1 MKYVKYILTTVILII
16 VGILYEKYKDHDKNN
31 EERKHYELV
40 RQYLVNESSLAQSKL
55 PILWIHIDYKM
66 NARYWPSFYSRNTTY
81 LNQPYKYL
89 TIKSIVDKCGNS
101 FNICLIDDNSFKNIL
116 PDWNIN
122 LDIVSNPIKENIRKL
137 ALAKILYTY
146 GGMLLPSS
154 FACFSDL
161 ISIYKDNVSVNC
173 ISGSKNGSMFVG
185 ELLLRDGTGPLDK
198 EDFCPS
204 TKMMGCE
211 KNCEMMSEYINFL
224 EVINATDYTDE
235 SVFEGEDSLWCL
247 DKIRKNKMK
256 LIRSEMLGSR
266 DINGNLI
273 TIEMLLGDS
282 YIELHNNALGV
293 YIPDEDILRRTA
305 YRWFARLSAGQAITS
320 NTMIGKYLTLCL
332 G

>member
-1 MKYVKYILTTVILII
+1 MKYVKYILTTLILII
-16 VGILYEKYKDHDKNN
+16 VGVLYEKYKEHYKND
-31 EERKHYELV
+31 EEKNHYELV
-40 RQYLVNESSLAQSKL
+40 RQYLVNESSLAQSNL
-55 PILWIHIDYKM
+55 PILWIHIDYKI

-154 FACFSDL
+154 FACFTNL
-161 ISIYKDNVSVNC
+161 ISMYNDG
-173 ISGSKNGSMFVG
+173 ISGNCNPSCTVGSMFVG
-185 ELLLRDGTGPLDK
+185 ELLERDGTGPVDK

-204 TKMMGCE
+204 TKMMGCQ
-211 KNCEMMSEYINFL
+211 KNCEMMSEYIKFL
-224 EVINATDYTDE
+224 EVINATDYTDA

-247 DKIRKNKMK
+247 DKIRQKQMT
-256 LIRSEMLGSR
+256 LIPSEMLGSR
-266 DINGNLI
+266 DINGNII
-273 TIEMLLGDS
+273 TIEMLLGNS
-282 YIELHNNALGV
+282 YIDLHDNVIGV
-293 YIPDEDILRRTA
+293 YIPDEEILRRTA
-305 YRWFARLSAGQAITS
+305 YQWFARLSAGQAITS
-320 NTMIGKYLTLCL
+320 NTMVGKYLTLCL